1 MYNMIMKIVTTTNAR
16 KQIAKLIETVRE
28 TGDVFA
34 IGRRNQPEVLLIKFP
49 SEYNRDLNDITNVN
63 TYSESFSFLD
73 KEPEL
78 YSVSDL
84 KKSYV

>member
-1 MYNMIMKIVTTTNAR
+1 MKTITTTNAR
-16 KQIAKLIETVRE
+16 KQIAKLIESVRE

-49 SEYNRDLNDITNVN
+49 TDYNASLSDITNVN

-73 KEPEL
+73 SEPDL
-78 YSVSDL
+78 YSVADL